1 MYACKIKIDPNPQL
15 IAENHDKQLCCC
27 GDELTIEYL
36 IELGLKPKD
45 KFGIC
50 GDDSSGYTLTYTTYR
65 LETELEV
72 AERVNR
78 AIKYNKG
85 YDEFHRRNAK

>member
-15 IAENHDKQLCCC
+15 IAENYDKQFYC
-27 GDELTIEYL
+27 GEELTIECL
-36 IELGLKPKD
+36 IELGLKLKD

-50 GDDSSGYTLTYTTYR
+50 GEDNGDFALTYTTYR
-65 LETELEV
+65 PETELEV
-72 AERVNR
+72 AERVNK
-78 AIKYNKG
+78 AIEYNKR